1 MVILL
6 LQSLAVLVVAY
17 LVGLPVGGV
26 LGGWLRPAKRAVKK
40 PVAAPVV
47 EQVPEPAPEPKPV
60 PVYRGIDLAP
70 VPAAVAVAPVKPKW
84 EERIFFPTQTFG
96 IAVRC
101 CPPEINIIRRPGRSP
116 LADLAPAEQQ
126 DILARTRL
134 SEEPERL
141 WKPEKAPDDLT
152 GLGMNAEEART
163 LNGLGIFHAWQIAEW
178 SPQHVL
184 WIARRLKDPSRV
196 VNDNWI
202 GKAARMAA
210 G

>member
-1 MVILL
+1 M
-6 LQSLAVLVVAY
+6 QSLIVLVVAY
-17 LVGLPVGGV
+17 LIGLPVGAM
-26 LGGWLRPAKRAVKK
+26 LGRLLRPAQVMES
-40 PVAAPVV
+40 PVV
-47 EQVPEPAPEPKPV
+47 VAVEPEPEPEPV
-60 PVYRGIDLAP
+60 RAYRGIDLAP
-70 VPAAVAVAPVKPKW
+70 APVVAAAPARPKW
-84 EERIFFPTQTFG
+84 EETIFFPTATFG

-101 CPPEINIIRRPGRSP
+101 CPPEINIVRRPVRSP

-141 WKPEKAPDDLT
+141 WAPVNGPDDLT
-152 GLGMNAEEART
+152 GLGMNADEAKT

-196 VNDNWI
+196 VDNNWI
-202 GKAARMAA
+202 GRAARMVAVS
-210 G
+210 

>member
-6 LQSLAVLVVAY
+6 LQSLAVLVLAY
-17 LVGLPVGGV
+17 LVGLPIGGI
-26 LGGWLRPAKRAVKK
+26 LGRWLTPAKR
-40 PVAAPVV
+40 PVAVPEPVV
-47 EQVPEPAPEPKPV
+47 EEVPAEPV
-60 PVYRGIDLAP
+60 PRPLPAYRGIDLAP
-70 VPAAVAVAPVKPKW
+70 AVVAAAVAPVKPKW
-84 EERIFFPTQTFG
+84 EETIYFPTSTFG

-101 CPPEINIIRRPGRSP
+101 CPPEINIVRRPQRSP
-116 LADLAPAEQQ
+116 LADLRPEEQQ

-202 GKAARMAA
+202 GKAARMA

>member
-1 MVILL
+1 MVVLL
-6 LQSLAVLVVAY
+6 LQSLLVLVLAY
-17 LVGLPVGGV
+17 LVGLPIGSA
-26 LGGWLRPAKRAVKK
+26 LGKALTPAAKSAAALEPAVT
-40 PVAAPVV
+40 
-47 EQVPEPAPEPKPV
+47 EVPEARPEPRPV
-60 PVYRGIDLAP
+60 PAYRGIDLAP
-70 VPAAVAVAPVKPKW
+70 AVVAAAVVPVKPKW
-84 EERIFFPTQTFG
+84 EERIYFPTSTFG

-101 CPPEINIIRRPGRSP
+101 CPPEINIVRRPQRSP

-141 WKPEKAPDDLT
+141 WKPEKTADDLT

-202 GKAARMAA
+202 GKAARMA